1 MDIFIIEEN
10 KIFTLI
16 VRTSSAVAFATSLA
30 DCTKRRRATWSVVF
44 DDASREILHKADV
57 FLAIVVAKVKILIK
71 KDSYRLF
78 VYNIVQVLK

>member
-30 DCTKRRRATWSVVF
+30 DCTKRRRAT
-44 DDASREILHKADV
+44 
-57 FLAIVVAKVKILIK
+57 
-71 KDSYRLF
+71 
-78 VYNIVQVLK
+78 